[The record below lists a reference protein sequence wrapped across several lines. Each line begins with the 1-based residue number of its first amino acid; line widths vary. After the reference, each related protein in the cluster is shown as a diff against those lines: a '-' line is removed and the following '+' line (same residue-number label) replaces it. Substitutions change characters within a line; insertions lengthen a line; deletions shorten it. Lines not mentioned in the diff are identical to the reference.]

1 MKETTKSL
9 PESFVTQKNYLLLE
23 KLLEPANGNITEA
36 AIQYVNFCDASFDD
50 FLSEKI
56 TSTDDEEGKQVLG
69 RVRYEINLA
78 RKGKLIEADK
88 ILRGILSAGGLKQ
101 MEAKLTYHLRKSEID
116 MAFMVILQLNIA
128 DAIDGNATT
137 AVQVMTHLET
147 MITEYQDSLVS
158 APVRL
163 LRLLVRT
170 DDTNV
175 RKQMLR
181 QKLLIGSN
189 ILADSQQSDVTLIE
203 AQDSSIVS
211 SSSNSES
218 CSTPDNDCCGGSDSM
233 SDDHSHDHD
242 HSHAESIPVAKS
254 AEPLSTSSPQCEFI
268 VVEPVKVWGG
278 ADVVVADLEATIDD
292 ILQQMSTD
300 GTNGISDLESKCAVL
315 RKEIREVIEEVD
327 APKVND
333 IPDNCENSPN
343 KF

>member
-1 MKETTKSL
+1 MTIDETMKQTTKSL

-189 ILADSQQSDVTLIE
+189 ILADSQQSEVTLIE
-203 AQDSSIVS
+203 AQDSSII
-211 SSSNSES
+211 SNSES

-233 SDDHSHDHD
+233 SHD
-242 HSHAESIPVAKS
+242 HSHAESSIPVAKS
-254 AEPLSTSSPQCEFI
+254 AEPLSTSSPQC
-268 VVEPVKVWGG
+268 
-278 ADVVVADLEATIDD
+278 
-292 ILQQMSTD
+292 
-300 GTNGISDLESKCAVL
+300 
-315 RKEIREVIEEVD
+315 
-327 APKVND
+327 
-333 IPDNCENSPN
+333 
-343 KF
+343 